1 MEDMPR
7 CVKALVIY
15 LFIVAAIFGSV
26 GLLALTLGQ
35 TGWAIALLAL
45 AALNGGAGWAI
56 MR

>member
-45 AALNGGAGWAI
+45 AVLNGGAGWAI